1 MAFDQLS
8 HGALLTEDQPS
19 YIPVHPLEIV
29 ERRAPR
35 DRERDYPAGRDA
47 ADEIEQLV
55 NGLARRTFQRSQ
67 LPDQR
72 QALYPAALEGE
83 ESEPAAR
90 GLGRVR
96 RRHHRE
102 HVALDVL
109 ERLGHRARHAIPAL
123 DELKQDPLHG
133 SAPPVA
139 FALRVAF
146 ALVHGSRRT
155 RGRARVSRV
164 QRGLILE
171 PFLDLVQ
178 ADGPSVFSPRS
189 RGHLV
194 EERLSRVLG
203 SFTREVTSQAGGDGL
218 GELAQRETRVGIGR
232 RRLRDGP
239 GRAELVYARASKSS
253 QKLVQRAAGGLDLCQ
268 QTGSN
273 DAQRTFRFPSRYLA
287 PKLVPLR
294 REIPRRYGR
303 RVRTPLAYAVGAWE
317 LKHRELA
324 RAIDNLR
331 E

>member
-1 MAFDQLS
+1 M
-8 HGALLTEDQPS
+8 
-19 YIPVHPLEIV
+19 
-29 ERRAPR
+29 
-35 DRERDYPAGRDA
+35 
-47 ADEIEQLV
+47 
-55 NGLARRTFQRSQ
+55 GL
-67 LPDQR
+67 
-72 QALYPAALEGE
+72 
-83 ESEPAAR
+83 PAAR
-90 GLGRVR
+90 SSARSCQISVR
-96 RRHHRE
+96 PFIPPPSREGVGARGARAWAGARRHHRE

-109 ERLGHRARHAIPAL
+109 ERLGHCARHAIPAL

-139 FALRVAF
+139 LLRVAF
-146 ALVHGSRRT
+146 ALVHGSKRT
-155 RGRARVSRV
+155 RVNGARVSRV

-239 GRAELVYARASKSS
+239 GRAELVYARASKPGETRPTYGRWTRSLS
-253 QKLVQRAAGGLDLCQ
+253 ANQLERRPTDL
-268 QTGSN
+268 SPP
-273 DAQRTFRFPSRYLA
+273 ARSLA
-287 PKLVPLR
+287 HELVPLR
-294 REIPRRYGR
+294 RQIPRRYGR
-303 RVRTPLAYAVGAWE
+303 RVSPAAGVGAWE
-317 LKHRELA
+317 IKHRELA